1 MFVCLYLVQPSTMQ
15 RLLDDP
21 FFFGV
26 ELRPGSSPPSKGRG
40 EQKDRTEK
48 FDQEE
53 LDVGS
58 WS

>member
-1 MFVCLYLVQPSTMQ
+1 MQ

-26 ELRPGSSPPSKGRG
+26 ELRPDSSPPAKVRG
-40 EQKDRTEK
+40 ERKDKMEK